1 MLIII
6 SLKAFKSEMKQF
18 IYNDKTNTF
27 PSYLEVA
34 KKKNNQ
40 TVNALNNSIQKRVC
54 YFNK

>member
-6 SLKAFKSEMKQF
+6 SLKAFTSEMKQF
-18 IYNDKTNTF
+18 FYNDKTNTS
-27 PSYLEVA
+27 PSYLEVT